1 MGVKEI
7 EMCSIYGKVIW
18 NYMRKVMQH
27 AKYSNK
33 LQVLN
38 CSMFLTLFLVLLR
51 VEMDVKG
58 IEIVTLLCNVIAYV
72 MWLKLANHVILTT
85 CLEIRLAC
93 KFFEADESLV
103 LLNFKIPTTL
113 W

>member
-1 MGVKEI
+1 MENFPWKSI
-7 EMCSIYGKVIW
+7 EFHGGFSHETSIYVACVKC
-18 NYMRKVMQH
+18 
-27 AKYSNK
+27 NK
-33 LQVLN
+33 KIDN
-38 CSMFLTLFLVLLR
+38 EDNS
-51 VEMDVKG
+51 D
-58 IEIVTLLCNVIAYV
+58 IIVTLLCLVIAYV

-93 KFFEADESLV
+93 KLFEADESLV